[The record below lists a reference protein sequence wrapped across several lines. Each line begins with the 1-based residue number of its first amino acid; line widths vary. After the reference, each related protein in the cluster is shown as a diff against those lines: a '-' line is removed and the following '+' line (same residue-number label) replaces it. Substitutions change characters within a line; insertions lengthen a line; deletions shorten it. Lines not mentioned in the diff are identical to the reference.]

1 MMRCRIHGERSLWH
15 GGVCF
20 AALPMASH
28 RTPLHQRPIE
38 QFFSLAARVPPGF
51 LLRFL

>member
-1 MMRCRIHGERSLWH
+1 MVNAAFGME
-15 GGVCF
+15 GVCF

-28 RTPLHQRPIE
+28 RPPHQRPIE